1 MDMEPEPKPFAASQ
15 QGRPVYGMPPG
26 PRPRRSRLLLVGL
39 AVIAVF
45 TAFAA
50 VVWMAHDRGAGGSPV
65 GEPPLIRA
73 ATTPIK
79 LSPDQADGSDVAD
92 QGEVRELLSD
102 LPFEQQLERLL
113 PLPEEPLPAPEE
125 LLAQPSA
132 IGRAEPSPPP
142 APAPEQRVAVRS
154 QPSGQAGTAP
164 QPPPDQMAAVQ
175 PRPSGQ
181 AGRPAEPPAGPASA
195 APPQRAESPEPA
207 SPSAEPSRP
216 MIEPAPPRPPVA
228 ALSSEAAS
236 SRPASPRESEQ
247 SAEAA
252 LDALIAEVTQRPPQ
266 QPDRRPEATG
276 SRPEA
281 VTSSGEPT
289 ASSTPRPREPQTAAT
304 TPSRPLDGT
313 SPGAATGR
321 EAREPVITVAPSQ
334 GQGASDPGYRVQLA
348 AVRESAD
355 AQRAWDLFMLD
366 LGPVLSRYQPYFERA
381 NTANG
386 IFYRVQIGSFASAES
401 AESVC
406 DELKRRNASCF
417 VVRR

>member
-1 MDMEPEPKPFAASQ
+1 MDMEPESKPFAAGQ

-39 AVIAVF
+39 PVVAVF

-79 LSPDQADGSDVAD
+79 LSPDEADGSDVAD

-125 LLAQPSA
+125 PL
-132 IGRAEPSPPP
+132 
-142 APAPEQRVAVRS
+142 PAPEELLAPPFAV
-154 QPSGQAGTAP
+154 GQAAP
-164 QPPPDQMAAVQ
+164 APPPDQMAAVQ
-175 PRPSGQ
+175 SRPSGQ
-181 AGRPAEPPAGPASA
+181 AGRRSEPPAEPATAG
-195 APPQRAESPEPA
+195 PPQRAESPEPA
-207 SPSAEPSRP
+207 SPFAEPSRP

-228 ALSSEAAS
+228 AQSSEAAS
-236 SRPASPRESEQ
+236 SRPASPRESER

-276 SRPEA
+276 SRSEA
-281 VTSSGEPT
+281 ATTAARREPT
-289 ASSTPRPREPQTAAT
+289 TSPTPRPHEPQMAAT

-321 EAREPVITVAPSQ
+321 GAREPVITVAPTQ
-334 GQGASDPGYRVQLA
+334 GQAASDPGYRVQLA
-348 AVRESAD
+348 AVREPAD
-355 AQRAWDLFMLD
+355 ARRAWDLFMLD
-366 LGPVLSRYQPYFERA
+366 LGTILSRYQPYFERA
-381 NTANG
+381 DTANG
-386 IFYRVQIGSFASAES
+386 IFYRVQIGAFASAES